1 MSQATLRSSGRPSAL
16 LFDLDG
22 TLVDSAPD
30 LAGAAND
37 MLEARG
43 QPPCAY
49 DTMRPHAGSG
59 ARGMLGVAFGQR
71 PGDAGYDALRDEFLR
86 VYAARLLRHTRLFD
100 DVATMLAAAH
110 RAGLAIG
117 IVTNKALHLAEPL
130 VGGLGLRPPASVLIG
145 GDSTPHTKPHPAP
158 LWAAC
163 AGLGVDATRCV
174 YVGDDPRD
182 MRAAQAAG
190 MPGWAAAW
198 GYLGVHEPLAAW
210 GAAAVLDSPL
220 AVLKRLG
227 LA

>member
-1 MSQATLRSSGRPSAL
+1 MVTSPRPAAL

-37 MLEARG
+37 LLAVRDRPACPYAEL
-43 QPPCAY
+43 
-49 DTMRPHAGSG
+49 RPHAGSG
-59 ARGMLGVAFGQR
+59 ARGMLGAAFGLR
-71 PGDAGYDALRDEFLR
+71 PGDAGYDAMRDEFLAA
-86 VYAARLLRHTRLFD
+86 YAQRLLRQTQLFD
-100 DVATMLAAAH
+100 GVAELVDGLTQ
-110 RAGLAIG
+110 AGLRWG

-130 VGGLGLRPPASVLIG
+130 VDGLGLRPPAAVLIG

-163 AGLGVDATRCV
+163 AALGVEAAACV

-182 MRAAQAAG
+182 MRAARAAG

-198 GYLGVHEPLAAW
+198 GYLGVAEPLSTWDAEF
-210 GAAAVLDSPL
+210 VLDAPT